1 MTSRKRPA
9 ATLAEEDKAACILR
23 PPHSSERFEALGAAL
38 RRGRLVAFPTETVYG
53 LGANGLDPD
62 AVLQIFEAKGRPLTD
77 PCILHVSKAADAHA
91 LLDLDPDARA
101 VFDVLTKEFW
111 PGPLSIVGPA
121 RPVVPPQVTASTGF
135 VAVRCPSHPLA
146 RQLVEA
152 AGKPLAAPSANRF
165 GHISPTLP
173 DHVLQDLQHVPF
185 LQILDGGPC
194 NVGIESTVLKLDLAS
209 SAKSLLLLR
218 QGGVPRERL
227 LLHLVQLLHQLDRL
241 RLSGLFSQNTG
252 AAENPSPPGSA
263 IGDEERV
270 RLTSKYAL
278 ELEKWMG
285 STVFSVGLLIFSML
299 FWTLLTASWITWR
312 WWFSMIMVVS
322 HVIIT
327 ALLALL
333 FSPQEYAKLIILSAC
348 IVSLIASGL
357 MNFRFLN
364 EEDKK
369 SELVITTIGLGVGL
383 NVMLSAGFSIQESA
397 LLNMIRSN
405 VFVQVSTLFLV
416 SSVRCAADPR
426 LLAITVSFAAPY
438 YSGECN
444 YVFIESKRQAT
455 QLLCKKLREEML
467 QSNASHAFAM
477 LIACSAIA
485 RGGPER
491 SESTSWGF
499 IIALMVVYAVSA
511 IDVSLN
517 QNLVGGLMT
526 RAKDCISVTTANA
539 IMTFHKVKR
548 SLIKSIVKVGTVAA
562 KHQKITVVAVDQ
574 SLFTGVAQM
583 FGHSVSE
590 TDSFKRYMEEFHQG
604 EEGGEEGK
612 MGGKPE
618 IFTLMQES
626 GYDHTREGEVMLAIA
641 AIEERIKKASEQEE
655 AAKKKELPT
664 KTPEA
669 SAAEQKTTPP
679 GKESAPDAS
688 KKKEGE
694 KPKKKEDEAGDE
706 PSDES
711 EEESEDEEDQEGEST
726 VKKPKSKEIKS
737 LKSLPSLVLVICPG
751 HAIKVGNSRIS
762 ETTTQQFSVL
772 VGLPLEQVHSH
783 VETAVKALYAEAAKS
798 QLELPGIFIS

>member
-1 MTSRKRPA
+1 M
-9 ATLAEEDKAACILR
+9 
-23 PPHSSERFEALGAAL
+23 
-38 RRGRLVAFPTETVYG
+38 
-53 LGANGLDPD
+53 
-62 AVLQIFEAKGRPLTD
+62 
-77 PCILHVSKAADAHA
+77 
-91 LLDLDPDARA
+91 
-101 VFDVLTKEFW
+101 
-111 PGPLSIVGPA
+111 
-121 RPVVPPQVTASTGF
+121 VVV
-135 VAVRCPSHPLA
+135 
-146 RQLVEA
+146 
-152 AGKPLAAPSANRF
+152 
-165 GHISPTLP
+165 
-173 DHVLQDLQHVPF
+173 
-185 LQILDGGPC
+185 
-194 NVGIESTVLKLDLAS
+194 
-209 SAKSLLLLR
+209 
-218 QGGVPRERL
+218 
-227 LLHLVQLLHQLDRL
+227 
-241 RLSGLFSQNTG
+241 
-252 AAENPSPPGSA
+252 GSA
-263 IGDEERV
+263 IGVCAEYL
-270 RLTSKYAL
+270 LTGSGVIKAGSRGGNRPSTCASL
-278 ELEKWMG
+278 GVARGQFNESFDAVGGEASRDDVELK
-285 STVFSVGLLIFSML
+285 SPFSVGL
-299 FWTLLTASWITWR
+299 R
-312 WWFSMIMVVS
+312 
-322 HVIIT
+322 
-327 ALLALL
+327 
-333 FSPQEYAKLIILSAC
+333 
-348 IVSLIASGL
+348 
-357 MNFRFLN
+357 
-364 EEDKK
+364 
-369 SELVITTIGLGVGL
+369 GLGSK
-383 NVMLSAGFSIQESA
+383 MQA
-397 LLNMIRSN
+397 LP
-405 VFVQVSTLFLV
+405 T
-416 SSVRCAADPR
+416 
-426 LLAITVSFAAPY
+426 
-438 YSGECN
+438 G
-444 YVFIESKRQAT
+444 
-455 QLLCKKLREEML
+455 KKLREEML

-485 RGGPER
+485 RGGRPAVEKPSYSSRATANLLPAVEFTRSLFDKLKMSQEFNGVSSLAPEIALLIMASGGSWTTSLATLTLSKQDRQLLQTSLSSGLGNGARTNRSIIKDQERSATGVLAFGFKEVATKLVPGPER